1 MLIRIEADI
10 DIARPPAEVFA
21 VVTDV
26 AHHPDW
32 SSGVERV
39 IDLSDAAVTPGT
51 TWTQFSRILGRQFEV
66 HARVI
71 GYVPDRRFEFS
82 VDKPAR
88 IEMLWRLQPAPE
100 GTHVTVSAK
109 GEAGMYY
116 ALVRPMTGALREA
129 LAADLS
135 RLKKRLEGVKE

>member
-1 MLIRIEADI
+1 MQIRIEASV

-21 VVTDV
+21 IVTDV

-39 IDLSDAAVTPGT
+39 IGLSDTAATPGT
-51 TWTQFSRILGRQFEV
+51 TWTQFSRILGREFEV
-66 HARVI
+66 HAKVI
-71 GYVPDRRFEFS
+71 GFVPDRRFEYS

-88 IEMLWRLQPAPE
+88 IEMLWRVEPTPE

-109 GEAGMYY
+109 GEAGRFYL
-116 ALVRPMTGALREA
+116 LVKPMTGALRDA
-129 LAADLS
+129 LAADLI
-135 RLKKRLEGVKE
+135 RLKKRLEAT

>member
-1 MLIRIEADI
+1 MLIRIEAGVE
-10 DIARPPAEVFA
+10 IARPPAEVFA

-39 IDLSDAAVTPGT
+39 IDLSDEAVTPGT
-51 TWTQFSRILGRQFEV
+51 TWTQFTRILGREFEV
-66 HARVI
+66 HAKVI
-71 GYVPDRRFEFS
+71 GFVPDRRFEFS

-88 IEMLWRLQPAPE
+88 IEMLWRLQPTPD

-116 ALVRPMTGALREA
+116 VLVRPMTGALRDA
-129 LAADLS
+129 LAADLA
-135 RLKKRLEGVKE
+135 RLKRRVEGAAP

>member
-1 MLIRIEADI
+1 VLIRIEANV
-10 DIARPPAEVFA
+10 DIARSPAEVFA

-32 SSGVERV
+32 SSAVERV
-39 IDLSDAAVTPGT
+39 IDLPDAAVVPGT
-51 TWTQFSRILGRQFEV
+51 TWTQFSRILGREFEV
-66 HARVI
+66 HAKVI

-88 IEMLWRLQPAPE
+88 IEMLWRFEPTPE

-116 ALVRPMTGALREA
+116 ALVRPMSGALRDA
-129 LAADLS
+129 LVADLV
-135 RLKKRLEGVKE
+135 RLKKRLETA

>member
-1 MLIRIEADI
+1 VLIRIEAGV

-39 IDLSDAAVTPGT
+39 TELSDAAVTPGT
-51 TWTQFSRILGRQFEV
+51 TWTQFSRILGREFEV
-66 HARVI
+66 HAKVI
-71 GYVPDRRFEFS
+71 GFVPDRRFEFS

-88 IEMLWRLQPAPE
+88 IEMLWRLEPTSQGA
-100 GTHVTVSAK
+100 HVTVSAK

-116 ALVRPMTGALREA
+116 ALVRPLTGALRDA
-129 LAADLS
+129 LAADLG
-135 RLKKRLEGVKE
+135 RLKTRLETA

>member
-1 MLIRIEADI
+1 MQIRIEAGV

-39 IDLSDAAVTPGT
+39 VDLSSAAVAPGT
-51 TWTQFSRILGRQFEV
+51 TWTQFSRILGREFEV
-66 HARVI
+66 HAKVI
-71 GYVPDRRFEFS
+71 GFVPDRRFEYS

-88 IEMLWRLQPAPE
+88 IEMTWRLAPTSA
-100 GTHVTVSAK
+100 GTHVTVSAR
-109 GEAGMYY
+109 GEAGKFYF
-116 ALVRPMTGALREA
+116 VIRPMTGALRDA
-129 LAADLS
+129 LAADLA
-135 RLKKRLEGVKE
+135 RLKRRLEAA

>member
-1 MLIRIEADI
+1 VQIKIEAGVDV
-10 DIARPPAEVFA
+10 ARPPAAVFA

-32 SSGVERV
+32 SSSVERV
-39 IDLSDAAVTPGT
+39 IDLSEAAVAPGT
-51 TWTQFSRILGRQFEV
+51 TWTQLSRILGREFTV
-66 HARVI
+66 RARVI
-71 GYVPDRRFEFS
+71 GYVADRRFEYS

-88 IEMLWRLQPAPE
+88 IEMLWRLQPTPE

-116 ALVRPMTGALREA
+116 ALLRPMIGALRSA
-129 LAADLS
+129 LAADLG
-135 RLKKRLEGVKE
+135 RLKQRLETA

>member
-1 MLIRIEADI
+1 MQIRIEADV

-21 VVTDV
+21 VVIDV

-39 IDLSDAAVTPGT
+39 INLSNAAVTPGT

-66 HARVI
+66 HAKVI

-88 IEMLWRLQPAPE
+88 IEMLWRLQPTPK
-100 GTHVTVSAK
+100 GTHVKVSAR
-109 GEAGMYY
+109 GQAGLFY
-116 ALVRPMTGALREA
+116 ALVKPMTGALREA
-129 LAADLS
+129 LEGDLG
-135 RLKKRLEGVKE
+135 RLKKHLEAD

>member
-1 MLIRIEADI
+1 VLIRIEAGV

-32 SSGVERV
+32 SSGVQRV
-39 IDLSDAAVTPGT
+39 TDLSDPTATPGT

-66 HARVI
+66 HAKVI
-71 GYVPDRRFEFS
+71 GYVPERRFEFS

-88 IEMLWRLQPAPE
+88 IEMLWRLQPTPE
-100 GTHVTVSAK
+100 GTHVTLSAK

-116 ALVRPMTGALREA
+116 ALVRPLTGALRDA
-129 LAADLS
+129 LAADLA
-135 RLKKRLEGVKE
+135 RLKKRLEGAKE

>member
-1 MLIRIEADI
+1 MQVRIEAEV
-10 DIARPPAEVFA
+10 DIARPPAEVFG

-32 SSGVERV
+32 SSGVKRV
-39 IDLSDAAVTPGT
+39 IDLSDISAMPGT
-51 TWTQFSRILGRQFEV
+51 TWTQLSRILGREFEV

-82 VDKPAR
+82 VDQPAR
-88 IEMLWRLQPAPE
+88 IEMLWRLQPTAD

-109 GEAGMYY
+109 GEAGKFYL
-116 ALVRPMTGALREA
+116 LVRPMTGALRDA
-129 LAADLS
+129 LAADLA
-135 RLKKRLEGVKE
+135 RLKKRLEGA

>member
-1 MLIRIEADI
+1 MLIRIEADV

-21 VVTDV
+21 VVTDI

-39 IDLSDAAVTPGT
+39 IDLSDAAVPPGA
-51 TWTQFSRILGRQFEV
+51 TWTQFSRILGREFEV
-66 HARVI
+66 HAKVI

-82 VDKPAR
+82 VDKPAH
-88 IEMLWRLQPAPE
+88 IEMLWRLQPTPE

-109 GEAGMYY
+109 GEAGLYY
-116 ALVRPMTGALREA
+116 AVVKPLSGALRDS
-129 LAADLS
+129 LAADLG
-135 RLKKRLEGVKE
+135 RLKKRLEAE

>member
-1 MLIRIEADI
+1 MLIRIEAGV

-32 SSGVERV
+32 SSGVQRV
-39 IDLSDAAVTPGT
+39 TDLSDPTATPGT

-66 HARVI
+66 HAKVI
-71 GYVPDRRFEFS
+71 GYVPERRFEFS

-88 IEMLWRLQPAPE
+88 IEMLWRLQPTPE
-100 GTHVTVSAK
+100 GTHVTLSAK

-116 ALVRPMTGALREA
+116 ALVRPLTGALRDA
-129 LAADLS
+129 LAADLA
-135 RLKKRLEGVKE
+135 RLKKRLEGAKE